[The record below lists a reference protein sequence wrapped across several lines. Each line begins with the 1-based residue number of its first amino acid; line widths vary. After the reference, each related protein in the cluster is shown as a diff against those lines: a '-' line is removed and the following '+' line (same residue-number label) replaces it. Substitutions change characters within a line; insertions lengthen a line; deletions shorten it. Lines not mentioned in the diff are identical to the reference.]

1 MTVLALLKLL
11 LAIAI
16 VGAVA
21 YFAEWEALHI
31 GNRTTQKLTSGVV
44 MSAFVLLL
52 LVVLMRPLG

>member
-1 MTVLALLKLL
+1 MTILTLLKLL

-31 GNRTTQKLTSGVV
+31 GNRTTRKMTSGVV
-44 MSAFVLLL
+44 ISAFVLLL